1 MATFKKKIPI
11 LKLNYSKKD
20 INFILEGIEQVLKS
34 GYLTMSD
41 RVLEFEK
48 AFSEFC
54 NVKYAIG
61 TSSGTSSLEIIMR
74 IIGVDQGTVVMP
86 SNTYMAT
93 PLAAIKAG
101 AKVIFTDCNPTHCKW
116 IQMI

>member
-11 LKLNYSKKD
+11 LKLTYSKTD
-20 INFILEGIEQVLKS
+20 RTVSLEGRDPVLKS

-54 NVKYAIG
+54 NVKYAVG

-74 IIGVDQGTVVMP
+74 ILVLIKG
-86 SNTYMAT
+86 
-93 PLAAIKAG
+93 PL
-101 AKVIFTDCNPTHCKW
+101 
-116 IQMI
+116 